1 MSNNKQSQ
9 QKDSKARINQHH
21 RNVQNATWH
30 TYPSGVGANNAFK
43 TKANQMHIQDNN
55 ATVKHQ

>member
-21 RNVQNATWH
+21 RNVQSTTWH
-30 TYPSGVGANNAFK
+30 IYLSGVGANNASK